1 MQCYINVSLVS
12 FKEATKLSYNIIAL
26 AIDRCVNPAM
36 FDETV
41 TSEMVNPTDCVLTSQ
56 NETSRPQVFARG
68 RYAVHAAATV
78 QMIFAAV
85 AVSRREFGTLRVMDP
100 PMMRAII
107 WIASPTDF
115 S

>member
-1 MQCYINVSLVS
+1 
-12 FKEATKLSYNIIAL
+12 
-26 AIDRCVNPAM
+26 M

-41 TSEMVNPTDCVLTSQ
+41 TSEIVNPTDCVLTSQ
-56 NETSRPQVFARG
+56 NETRRPQVLARG

-85 AVSRREFGTLRVMDP
+85 AVSRREFGTLRVMAP
-100 PMMRAII
+100 PIIRAMI